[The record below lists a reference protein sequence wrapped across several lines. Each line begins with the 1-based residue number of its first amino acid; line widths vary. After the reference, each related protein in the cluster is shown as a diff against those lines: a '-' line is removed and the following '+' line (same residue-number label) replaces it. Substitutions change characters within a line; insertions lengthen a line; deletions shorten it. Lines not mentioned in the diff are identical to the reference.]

1 MATFSALSTFAAAA
15 LTLQLLLVPAS
26 ASPHLKYIDAICD
39 RSHDQDYCVKTLTTN
54 PPTAAPIG
62 LNPLAEA
69 VMALT
74 IAHAEKTAAFLD
86 ETAKKDPALQ
96 TSFAE
101 YHKAYLAVVADLKS
115 ANLKLKQSPDTAHY
129 DVRASTDQMKRVEGL
144 VAKNNDQASTTLKE
158 MTVQMEKLLD
168 LAASAADAVD
178 DDDENIHRRV

>member
-1 MATFSALSTFAAAA
+1 MAKFSVLSTFAAAA
-15 LTLQLLLVPAS
+15 ITLQLLLVPAS
-26 ASPHLKYIDAICD
+26 ASPHMKYIDAICD

-74 IAHAEKTAAFLD
+74 IAHAEKTAAFVA
-86 ETAKKDPALQ
+86 ETGKTDP
-96 TSFAE
+96 TFTE

-115 ANLKLKQSPDTAHY
+115 ANVKLKESPDTAHY
-129 DVRASTDQMKRVEGL
+129 DVRSSTDQMKRVEGL
-144 VAKNNDQASTTLKE
+144 VASKNDQASTTLKE

>member
-1 MATFSALSTFAAAA
+1 MATFSVLSTFAAAA
-15 LTLQLLLVPAS
+15 ITLQLLLVPAS
-26 ASPHLKYIDAICD
+26 ASPHMKYIDAICD

-74 IAHAEKTAAFLD
+74 IAHAEKTAAFVA
-86 ETAKKDPALQ
+86 ETGKADQ
-96 TSFAE
+96 TFTE

-129 DVRASTDQMKRVEGL
+129 DVRSSTDQMKRVEGL
-144 VAKNNDQASTTLKE
+144 VASKNDQASTTLKE

>member
-1 MATFSALSTFAAAA
+1 MATFSVMSTFAAAA
-15 LTLQLLLVPAS
+15 IMLQLLLVPAT
-26 ASPHLKYIDAICD
+26 ASPHMKYIDAICD
-39 RSHDQDYCVKTLTTN
+39 RSHDLDYCVKTLTTN

-74 IAHAEKTAAFLD
+74 IAHAEKTAAFVA
-86 ETAKKDPALQ
+86 ETAKSDPA
-96 TSFAE
+96 FAD

-115 ANLKLKQSPDTAHY
+115 ANIKLKQSPDTAHY

-144 VAKNNDQASTTLKE
+144 VASKSDQASTTLKG
-158 MTVQMEKLLD
+158 MTVEMEKLID
-168 LAASAADAVD
+168 LAGSAADAVD

>member
-1 MATFSALSTFAAAA
+1 M
-15 LTLQLLLVPAS
+15 
-26 ASPHLKYIDAICD
+26 
-39 RSHDQDYCVKTLTTN
+39 
-54 PPTAAPIG
+54 
-62 LNPLAEA
+62 E
-69 VMALT
+69 LT

-86 ETAKKDPALQ
+86 EAAKKDPAVQ
-96 TSFAE
+96 AAYAE

-129 DVRASTDQMKRVEGL
+129 DVRSSTDQMKRVEGL

-178 DDDENIHRRV
+178 DDDENIHRRE

>member
-1 MATFSALSTFAAAA
+1 MATFSVLSTFAAAA
-15 LTLQLLLVPAS
+15 ITLQLLLVPAS
-26 ASPHLKYIDAICD
+26 ASPHMKYIDAICD
-39 RSHDQDYCVKTLTTN
+39 RSHDQDFCVKTLTTN
-54 PPTAAPIG
+54 PPTAAPIA

-74 IAHAEKTAAFLD
+74 IAHAEKTVAFLD
-86 ETAKKDPALQ
+86 ETAKKNPA
-96 TSFAE
+96 FAE

-115 ANLKLKQSPDTAHY
+115 ANVKLKQSPDTAHY

-144 VAKNNDQASTTLKE
+144 VAKNNDQASTTVKE

>member
-39 RSHDQDYCVKTLTTN
+39 RSHDQDYCIKTLTTN
-54 PPTAAPIG
+54 PPTAAPIS

-74 IAHAEKTAAFLD
+74 IAHAEKTAAFVA
-86 ETAKKDPALQ
+86 ETAKTDA
-96 TSFAE
+96 TFSE
-101 YHKAYLAVVADLKS
+101 HHKAYLAVVADLKS
-115 ANLKLKQSPDTAHY
+115 ANIKLKQSPDTAHY
-129 DVRASTDQMKRVEGL
+129 DVRSSTDQMKRVEGL
-144 VAKNNDQASTTLKE
+144 VASKNDQASTTLKE

>member
-1 MATFSALSTFAAAA
+1 MATFSVLSTFAAAA
-15 LTLQLLLVPAS
+15 ITLQLLLVPAS
-26 ASPHLKYIDAICD
+26 ASPHMKYIDAICD

-62 LNPLAEA
+62 LNPLAE

-74 IAHAEKTAAFLD
+74 IAHAEKTAAFVA
-86 ETAKKDPALQ
+86 ETGKADQ
-96 TSFAE
+96 TFTE

-129 DVRASTDQMKRVEGL
+129 DVRSSTDQMKRVEGL
-144 VAKNNDQASTTLKE
+144 VASKNDQASTTLKE